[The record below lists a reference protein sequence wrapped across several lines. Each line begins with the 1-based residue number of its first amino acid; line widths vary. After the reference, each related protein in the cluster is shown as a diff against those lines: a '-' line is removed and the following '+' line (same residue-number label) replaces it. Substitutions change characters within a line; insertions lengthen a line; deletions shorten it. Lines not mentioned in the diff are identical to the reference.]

1 MFSRSLSA
9 NGDEIVQWD
18 THRMVKEDN
27 QVPHEATLGP
37 ATGSFFVSDVTVNGG
52 FAYLNTLLAR
62 ESALYVRLPM

>member
-1 MFSRSLSA
+1 
-9 NGDEIVQWD
+9 
-18 THRMVKEDN
+18 MVKEDN